1 MCTMIAVSAAV
12 TGSGKGSTGWFPV
25 TRATVGYDHGTHS
38 GTEHA
43 LLLDFT
49 NYDLGVD
56 ARVALELDLGSGRA
70 LMAQLQ
76 SAIEA
81 AEAIEVAEAVEVAEA
96 IEAAEAVEA
105 AGNGAVA
112 REGSAWSNRGA
123 GE

>member
-12 TGSGKGSTGWFPV
+12 SGAGKGSSGWFPI
-25 TRATVGYDHGTHS
+25 TQATVGFDHATHS

-49 NYDLGVD
+49 NYGLGVD
-56 ARVALELDLGSGRA
+56 ARVALELDLGSGRV

-81 AEAIEVAEAVEVAEA
+81 AQA
-96 IEAAEAVEA
+96 IEAARAVEA
-105 AGNGAVA
+105 AG
-112 REGSAWSNRGA
+112 A
-123 GE
+123 GEAAGDR